1 MDISVIKEFFVDQGN
16 LVDLDS
22 LVTKVSGGTPGY
34 ENNKWFDLNK
44 NIDVNNIYKADTTG
58 DFEVTVLDANGCEIR
73 EKVRINIIIQRDV
86 WWPNAISANYD
97 KINDKFNLW
106 GKRVREISLLRIYD
120 RWGELVYEGKNL
132 APNDDLNNG
141 WNGEFRNEKALV
153 GVYTFYAEV
162 KYIGTST
169 VDKVKGDFTLLR

>member
-1 MDISVIKEFFVDQGN
+1 M
-16 LVDLDS
+16 
-22 LVTKVSGGTPGY
+22 
-34 ENNKWFDLNK
+34 
-44 NIDVNNIYKADTTG
+44 
-58 DFEVTVLDANGCEIR
+58 
-73 EKVRINIIIQRDV
+73 
-86 WWPNAISANYD
+86 
-97 KINDKFNLW
+97 
-106 GKRVREISLLRIYD
+106 RIYD